1 MPKKTIS
8 IMLLAGVAALL
19 LVSWAGAATSV
30 SSTLPPYTGI
40 IRNNTP
46 CEYTIPSQNSMGTLI
61 VPARGW
67 IEFTVW
73 DPKFDVIPYYSG
85 KPYGCQK
92 VTVTPKAFNYMCKNY
107 DFMVDISGPG
117 PCPAEQ
123 PAYYKKYKKR
133 VRKKRPC

>member
-1 MPKKTIS
+1 MPKKTVTV
-8 IMLLAGVAALL
+8 MVLAGVMALFL
-19 LVSWAGAATSV
+19 ASWAGAATPTT
-30 SSTLPPYTGI
+30 STLPPYTGI
-40 IRNNTP
+40 IKNNTS
-46 CEYTIPSQNSMGTLI
+46 CEFSIPSQNSMGTLI
-61 VPARGW
+61 VPAKGW

-117 PCPAEQ
+117 PCEVSQ
-123 PAYYKKYKKR
+123 PTYYKKYKKR
-133 VRKKRPC
+133 VRKKRA